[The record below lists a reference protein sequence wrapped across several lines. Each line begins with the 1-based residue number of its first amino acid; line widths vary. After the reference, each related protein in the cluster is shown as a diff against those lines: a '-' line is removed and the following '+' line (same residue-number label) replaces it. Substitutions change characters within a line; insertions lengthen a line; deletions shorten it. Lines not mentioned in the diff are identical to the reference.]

1 MTALRQGKSADFG
14 GRRLRLG
21 ALPAADVERIRRD
34 IGQVRSAPWPR
45 IEGCLAMVFIAR
57 SGSTFLARELEHAY
71 AIGRME
77 ESLNPKIVD
86 DRPVAEI
93 VRDRQA
99 PWFAFKANMIGVI
112 AGELYGFTDAYLH
125 KMVFLR
131 LVRRDIVAQAVSTA
145 KAVQTQQWHLF
156 DKPAG
161 RAAYDGEQIAAAV
174 RRIARGVD
182 DLRQYVHLTDRPSR
196 LLIYEDFSGD
206 DFTPALQACELLGR
220 ASPPDARSRRL
231 SPGRAHGRRNQSR
244 VAGPFQRGNGRGDKG

>member
-1 MTALRQGKSADFG
+1 
-14 GRRLRLG
+14 
-21 ALPAADVERIRRD
+21 
-34 IGQVRSAPWPR
+34 
-45 IEGCLAMVFIAR
+45 
-57 SGSTFLARELEHAY
+57 
-71 AIGRME
+71 
-77 ESLNPKIVD
+77 
-86 DRPVAEI
+86 
-93 VRDRQA
+93 
-99 PWFAFKANMIGVI
+99 MIGVI

-206 DFTPALQACELLGR
+206 DFTPALQACNSLGVPR
-220 ASPPDARSRRL
+220 HLTPEVVAYRPVERMGDETNLEWQARFSEEMDA
-231 SPGRAHGRRNQSR
+231 ATKDEI
-244 VAGPFQRGNGRGDKG
+244 QRYLEDLDS